1 MFYRNMNVRLLSGA
15 WELKN
20 GHITEK
26 FTPAWITHKS
36 CTPETSCRLAGSTAV
51 VGVSPLPSRC
61 SASITLRRGL
71 VNCISFR
78 IFLSLCKLAYSM
90 TLNRMFQ
97 SRANNNTVPPLAM
110 TCKSGSFSREVH
122 ELSNKMAS

>member
-15 WELKN
+15 WGLKN

-36 CTPETSCRLAGSTAV
+36 CTPETSCRLAGSTAL

-78 IFLSLCKLAYSM
+78 IFLSLCKLAYFM

-122 ELSNKMAS
+122 ELSNKILW